1 MFVYFNASDDAD
13 DDTMAMTRFSNG
25 PKDLSEISQRSAF
38 LSKSLFFTDKF
49 VSLSFCFLPG

>member
-1 MFVYFNASDDAD
+1 MPVMMPTLNVD
-13 DDTMAMTRFSNG
+13 MPRFSNG

-38 LSKSLFFTDKF
+38 LSKSLFFTNKF